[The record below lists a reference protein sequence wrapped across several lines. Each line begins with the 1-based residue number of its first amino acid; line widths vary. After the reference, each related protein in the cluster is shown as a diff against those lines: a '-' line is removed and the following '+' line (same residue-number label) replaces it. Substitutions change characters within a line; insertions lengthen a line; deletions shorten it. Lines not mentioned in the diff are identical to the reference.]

1 MQAKKVIC
9 DRGCQQEFEL
19 EMKTTCIRD
28 DIEAVGCACPHC
40 GEFYGYY
47 QNAVIKQLQQ
57 EQQKLLKQRQI
68 LLNKGMNPKCKALQQ
83 IEKRIEDKKK
93 EILAEM
99 ARLRTLV
106 EGGVHAKSKMPAL
119 RANFVLC

>member
-1 MQAKKVIC
+1 MQKVVC
-9 DRGCQQEFEL
+9 DAGCQQEFEM
-19 EMKTTCIRD
+19 EISTERIRD
-28 DIEAVGCACPHC
+28 DIEAVGFRCPNC
-40 GEFYGYY
+40 GQFYGYY

-93 EILAEM
+93 EILTEM
-99 ARLRTLV
+99 GRLRGLV
-106 EGGVHAKSKMPAL
+106 GGEIHAKS
-119 RANFVLC
+119 